1 MHDASSIAPLTG
13 NQAHSSGAFSPPRLL
28 TEKQVAEILST
39 TTRTLQRWRT
49 TCEGPA
55 WSRLGS
61 RLVRYS
67 AADIEGWRTG
77 RTFRHR
83 AQEMAGGR

>member
-1 MHDASSIAPLTG
+1 MHDVSPIAPLTG
-13 NQAHSSGAFSPPRLL
+13 NQVNPSGAYSSSRLL

-49 TCEGPA
+49 TGEGPA
-55 WSRLGS
+55 WSRLGV

-67 AADIEGWRTG
+67 AADVESWRTG